1 MANVAFKKMD
11 DHKSPIL
18 TLQISKRQETYVTY
32 LIHGASL
39 RDHALLS
46 SITAHY
52 RLCQIYTHYYN
63 WT

>member
-1 MANVAFKKMD
+1 MD
-11 DHKSPIL
+11 DHKSPIP
-18 TLQISKRQETYVTY
+18 TLQISKGQETYVTY
-32 LIHGASL
+32 LINGAYL